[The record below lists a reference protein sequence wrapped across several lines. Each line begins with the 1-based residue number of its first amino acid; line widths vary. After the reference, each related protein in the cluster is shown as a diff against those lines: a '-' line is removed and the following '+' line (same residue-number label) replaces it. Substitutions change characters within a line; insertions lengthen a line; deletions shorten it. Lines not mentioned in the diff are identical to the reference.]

1 MERELQSD
9 LELEEEEQR
18 EHGVPPEEARYAALR
33 SFGNPTLISEQT
45 RAVWSWNGLESLL
58 RDLRISLRT
67 LFRSPGFS
75 IIAVLVM
82 ALCIGA
88 TTSLFTVV
96 RSVLLRP
103 LPFRDPDRLVMIY
116 EHFRDPSMNAQQ
128 FNYNAVA
135 PADYYDWRAQ
145 THGFEDV
152 AAWRYWQFNLT
163 GERGELPELVS
174 ARGGSWNLFPL
185 LGVNAVIGRTFT
197 ESEDRPD
204 GNAVMLT
211 WNLFERR
218 FGGDPSIVGRQIH
231 LDGKPY
237 TVIGVLPNWF
247 TYPDAK
253 VQVWIPYASGL
264 PLVVLQH
271 HDFHFSRVVA
281 RLKPDVSQTNALSQV
296 EAVQYR
302 LQE

>member
-1 MERELQSD
+1 MRWWQIRKRDADVERELQSD

-18 EHGVPPEEARYAALR
+18 EHGVSPEEARYAALR

-58 RDLRISLRT
+58 RDLRISVRT

-135 PADYYDWRAQ
+135 PADYYDWRD
-145 THGFEDV
+145 T
-152 AAWRYWQFNLT
+152 N
-163 GERGELPELVS
+163 P
-174 ARGGSWNLFPL
+174 
-185 LGVNAVIGRTFT
+185 
-197 ESEDRPD
+197 
-204 GNAVMLT
+204 
-211 WNLFERR
+211 
-218 FGGDPSIVGRQIH
+218 
-231 LDGKPY
+231 
-237 TVIGVLPNWF
+237 
-247 TYPDAK
+247 
-253 VQVWIPYASGL
+253 
-264 PLVVLQH
+264 
-271 HDFHFSRVVA
+271 
-281 RLKPDVSQTNALSQV
+281 RL
-296 EAVQYR
+296 
-302 LQE
+302 

>member
-1 MERELQSD
+1 MTWWQIRKRDADVERELQSD

-18 EHGVPPEEARYAALR
+18 EHGVPPEEARHAALR
-33 SFGNPTLISEQT
+33 AFGNPTLIREQT
-45 RAVWSWNGLESLL
+45 RAVWSWNGLENLL
-58 RDLRISLRT
+58 RDLRISVRT

-145 THGFEDV
+145 THGFEDM
-152 AAWRYWQFNLT
+152 AAWRYWQFTLT

-185 LGVNAVIGRTFT
+185 LGVQCGHRTHVY
-197 ESEDRPD
+197 R
-204 GNAVMLT
+204 
-211 WNLFERR
+211 ERR
-218 FGGDPSIVGRQIH
+218 SSGRKRRHAYVESLRAAVRRRSIDCRQANPSRREAIHGGRRAPEVVHLSRCEGAGLGSVCVGVATG
-231 LDGKPY
+231 DS
-237 TVIGVLPNWF
+237 
-247 TYPDAK
+247 A
-253 VQVWIPYASGL
+253 AS
-264 PLVVLQH
+264 
-271 HDFHFSRVVA
+271 
-281 RLKPDVSQTNALSQV
+281 
-296 EAVQYR
+296 
-302 LQE
+302 